1 MKTILLQDIYIKGFN
16 LGLLMILHISK
27 ALYLSYYSFN
37 LLFRI
42 HRYIVFTFC
51 KTAKEVEGVFHCVLL
66 IWGAKFGV
74 PRNVS
79 LRLYVHAAVAGEQKE
94 SGALRG
100 QASWQPRL
108 MARLAGALSVN
119 K

>member
-42 HRYIVFTFC
+42 HQYIVFTFC

-79 LRLYVHAAVAGEQKE
+79 LRLYVHAAVAGEAERKRCSARAGKLAAE
-94 SGALRG
+94 ADGKVGRG
-100 QASWQPRL
+100 T
-108 MARLAGALSVN
+108 VCE
-119 K
+119 